1 MDEITDQQL
10 TCQYDTY
17 AQQYNKLTNDIKMV
31 ITSDDKIRRKQL
43 QKKAQLIHTIMQH
56 ILKLRVHINDD
67 KNSEA

>member
-1 MDEITDQQL
+1 MDEINDQQL
-10 TCQYDTY
+10 TCQYDAY
-17 AQQYNKLTNDIKMV
+17 AQHYNKLTYDIKMV

-43 QKKAQLIHTIMQH
+43 QKKAQQIHTIMQH